1 MMAQQQQ
8 LQSSYLWLL
17 LLAYARHIHAFQGV
31 TTTPMRASP
40 LLLTNRRGGGG
51 GVSRSIVASQYP
63 TTRSAGSP
71 PPTTTALQV
80 NFFGN
85 KARSQDFS
93 TAYVPVVD
101 FSSLQTDPITCD
113 PDFPCTEGGDDDET
127 MAYRSAAS
135 NRDLF
140 FQDFWMVIGIPILT
154 PFVAFLTFENVSHS
168 YQGLVEFLSTKTWV
182 AVDGGGMSDDE

>member
-1 MMAQQQQ
+1 
-8 LQSSYLWLL
+8 
-17 LLAYARHIHAFQGV
+17 
-31 TTTPMRASP
+31 
-40 LLLTNRRGGGG
+40 
-51 GVSRSIVASQYP
+51 
-63 TTRSAGSP
+63 
-71 PPTTTALQV
+71 V

-113 PDFPCTEGGDDDET
+113 PDFPCTEGDDDES
-127 MAYRSAAS
+127 MAYRAAS
-135 NRDLF
+135 SSRDLF

-182 AVDGGGMSDDE
+182 AVDGGGM